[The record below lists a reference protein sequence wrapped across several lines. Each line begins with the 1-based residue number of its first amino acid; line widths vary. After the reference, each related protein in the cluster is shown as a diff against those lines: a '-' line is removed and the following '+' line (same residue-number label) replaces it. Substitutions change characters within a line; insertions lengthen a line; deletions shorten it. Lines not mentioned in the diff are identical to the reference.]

1 MHKPK
6 FKENEFKRFFNFD
19 FTKILTQEKK
29 KTPKLILIQKT
40 FHSIPQ

>member
-19 FTKILTQEKK
+19 FTKILTQKK
-29 KTPKLILIQKT
+29 KNP
-40 FHSIPQ
+40 